1 MAINAISAL
10 GLQPVKFM
18 SSIKGTGSDTTVA
31 PKLHTNTT
39 ITSDGYIL
47 IK

>member
-10 GLQPVKFM
+10 GFPPLKFM
-18 SSIKGTGSDTTVA
+18 SSIKDTGSDTTVA
-31 PKLHTNTT
+31 QKLYTNTT

-47 IK
+47 IT

>member
-10 GLQPVKFM
+10 GLQPLKFM
-18 SSIKGTGSDTTVA
+18 SSIKDTGSDTTVA
-31 PKLHTNTT
+31 QKLYTNTT

-47 IK
+47 IT